1 MTRELAAEEARMWR
15 APSAAARRI
24 VIDIWKRR
32 GRRRRVTHGPPGL
45 TEYSFFQGEIEYE
58 YYTSTLHVSC

>member
-1 MTRELAAEEARMWR
+1 MWRRLVSREEAAEEARMWR

-32 GRRRRVTHGPPGL
+32 GRRRRVR
-45 TEYSFFQGEIEYE
+45 QRA
-58 YYTSTLHVSC
+58 TSSD